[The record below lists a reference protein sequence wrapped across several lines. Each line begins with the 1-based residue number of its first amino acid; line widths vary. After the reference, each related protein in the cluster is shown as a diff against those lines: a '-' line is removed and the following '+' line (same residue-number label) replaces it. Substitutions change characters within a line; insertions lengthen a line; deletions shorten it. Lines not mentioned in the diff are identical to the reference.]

1 MPIVQRPRWTTALT
15 TAWTAVFCGLLGL
28 LTVACDKADAKE
40 LAGGVAGRLVHQV
53 KDAVPA
59 VPQGPPAPLADAKIN
74 RGMRSRFRST
84 VSGHIL
90 YVPKNFSAPDGA
102 FDLLVAFH
110 THRPIL
116 FESIEKSGLNAVVA
130 NVNLGAGAGNYE
142 KVFSDPLAFEKLL
155 QNVIPELEE
164 RGLQRPRIRRIGL
177 LSWSAG
183 FGAVRGVLG
192 QRHMKRIDFAAVL
205 DGLHVHVF
213 PNSDEI
219 VEAEVDAYEGF
230 ARKAMAG
237 DAAFIV
243 THNHIV
249 PDGMPI
255 ASVTRT
261 SNLLLERLGLERRPT
276 SGEVVPPHLTAN
288 DGVYSRKRTFA
299 LTAETIVESGGF
311 VVRGYAGREKEDHVC
326 HLMGMI
332 PLALEPLKRR
342 WEGHEAISGAL
353 P

>member
-1 MPIVQRPRWTTALT
+1 MPSSQSSRRITAPGGVVHALI
-15 TAWTAVFCGLLGL
+15 LGL
-28 LTVACDKADAKE
+28 MLIVATGCDKAEAKE
-40 LAGGVAGRLVHQV
+40 VAGGLAGSLVDQA
-53 KDAVPA
+53 KDALPA
-59 VPQGPPAPLADAKIN
+59 LPMGPPALPADSKLN
-74 RGMRSRFRST
+74 RGAKSRFRST
-84 VSGHIL
+84 VGGHIL
-90 YVPKNFSAPDGA
+90 YVPKGFSAPDGA

-110 THRPIL
+110 THRPVL
-116 FESIEKSGLNAVVA
+116 FESIEQSGLNAVVA
-130 NVNLGAGAGNYE
+130 NVNLGTGAGNYE

-155 QNVIPELEE
+155 ENVIPEIEG
-164 RGLQRPRIRRIGL
+164 RGLDRPRIRRIGL

-183 FGAVRGVLG
+183 FGAVRGILG

-219 VEAEVDAYEGF
+219 VVAEVDAYEGF
-230 ARKAMAG
+230 ARKALAG
-237 DAAFIV
+237 DAAFII

-261 SNLLLERLGLERRPT
+261 TNLLLDRLGLERRPA

-288 DGVYSRKRTFA
+288 DGVYSKKRTFT
-299 LTAETIVESGGF
+299 LTAETIVEEGGF

-326 HLMGMI
+326 HLMGMR

-342 WEGHEAISGAL
+342 WEAPETIAGATF
-353 P
+353 